1 MKLLFLA
8 FQTNSWLDGMMPTFV
23 NYGVK
28 ILGAIVALIIGRWLI
43 KYVVKLIGRAMEKQS
58 IEPTLIRY
66 IGSTVAILLNIGLV
80 LAILGFFGF
89 ETATFAALLAGA
101 GLAIGTAWGGLLKNF
116 AAGAFIVV
124 LRPFKVG
131 DFIQA
136 GGVIGTVKE
145 IGMFVTTMETM
156 DSVITYVGNDK
167 IFSDNIQNFTQNPYR
182 RVDLKAQLNHSVNPM
197 EAAAKLK
204 ENLKKIPNVQ
214 VEPTPDVEILEFT
227 PMGPVLAVR
236 PYVHNDH
243 YWQVYFDTNK
253 TIVETFGAAGYPV
266 PEQHFQVKTKTA

>member
-1 MKLLFLA
+1 
-8 FQTNSWLDGMMPTFV
+8 
-23 NYGVK
+23 
-28 ILGAIVALIIGRWLI
+28 
-43 KYVVKLIGRAMEKQS
+43 
-58 IEPTLIRY
+58 
-66 IGSTVAILLNIGLV
+66 
-80 LAILGFFGF
+80 
-89 ETATFAALLAGA
+89 
-101 GLAIGTAWGGLLKNF
+101 
-116 AAGAFIVV
+116 
-124 LRPFKVG
+124 
-131 DFIQA
+131 
-136 GGVIGTVKE
+136 
-145 IGMFVTTMETM
+145 MFVTTMETM

-204 ENLKKIPNVQ
+204 ENLKKIPNVMA
-214 VEPTPDVEILEFT
+214 EPTPDVEILEFT